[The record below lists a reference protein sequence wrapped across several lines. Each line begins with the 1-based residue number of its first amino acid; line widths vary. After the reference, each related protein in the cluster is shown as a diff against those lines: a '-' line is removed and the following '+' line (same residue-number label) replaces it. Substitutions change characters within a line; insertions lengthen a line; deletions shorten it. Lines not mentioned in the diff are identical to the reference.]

1 VRKQEQD
8 RKEEKRVNG
17 IMRKS
22 EKARARQKGR
32 KKELIVL

>member
-1 VRKQEQD
+1 MKKLERHRQK
-8 RKEEKRVNG
+8 KETESDG

-32 KKELIVL
+32 KKS